1 MLDAKRFAAIK
12 TYLLREVFLD
22 SAKSVAQ
29 HLWIGLQVRD
39 ACAQQGCYK
48 LVKLAWSGTVSNCP
62 AVVNQMSRECNYMG
76 FRVGFARCQRRY

>member
-22 SAKSVAQ
+22 SAKAVAQ

-39 ACAQQGCYK
+39 ALRSTGLLQ
-48 LVKLAWSGTVSNCP
+48 
-62 AVVNQMSRECNYMG
+62 
-76 FRVGFARCQRRY
+76 VGQARMV